1 MKILKN
7 LPKSS
12 IQKKKKPTTITVNDL
27 NYFEHSDFLN

>member
-12 IQKKKKPTTITVNDL
+12 IQKKKNPTTVTVNDL
-27 NYFEHSDFLN
+27 NYFEHPDFLS